1 MTAKG
6 DVTLK
11 IPRQLY
17 EKLQVI
23 IAGTGFHSVT
33 EFVVYV
39 LRDLV
44 STEVAASTAKQKQTP
59 SPPAI
64 AETDS
69 RADEELTAEEI
80 RIIRKRLQDLGYL

>member
-1 MTAKG
+1 MPAKG

-23 IAGTGFHSVT
+23 IADTGFHSVT

-44 STEVAASTAKQKQTP
+44 STDAATEVAATLEKHEAEALQSTP
-59 SPPAI
+59 VGG
-64 AETDS
+64 
-69 RADEELTAEEI
+69 ELTTEEV
-80 RIIRKRLQDLGYL
+80 RIIRKRLRDLGYL

>member
-1 MTAKG
+1 MTARG

-23 IAGTGFHSVT
+23 IGGTGFHSVT

-44 STEVAASTAKQKQTP
+44 STEAAAGITKDEHKAP
-59 SPPAI
+59 ASPP
-64 AETDS
+64 
-69 RADEELTAEEI
+69 DEELTADEI

>member
-1 MTAKG
+1 MTVKG

-23 IAGTGFHSVT
+23 IADTGFHSVT

-44 STEVAASTAKQKQTP
+44 STDAATEVAAALEKHESESLSST
-59 SPPAI
+59 PAGG
-64 AETDS
+64 
-69 RADEELTAEEI
+69 ELTTEEV
-80 RIIRKRLQDLGYL
+80 RIIRKRLRDLGYL

>member
-23 IAGTGFHSVT
+23 IADTGFHSVT

-44 STEVAASTAKQKQTP
+44 STDAATEAATAGEHESESSQSTLAGG
-59 SPPAI
+59 
-64 AETDS
+64 
-69 RADEELTAEEI
+69 ELTAEEV
-80 RIIRKRLQDLGYL
+80 RIIRKRLRDLGYL

>member
-1 MTAKG
+1 MPAKG

-23 IAGTGFHSVT
+23 IADTGFHSVT

-44 STEVAASTAKQKQTP
+44 STEAAVTEAAPTPAKQESNSTP
-59 SPPAI
+59 AGG
-64 AETDS
+64 
-69 RADEELTAEEI
+69 ELTAEEV
-80 RIIRKRLQDLGYL
+80 RLIRKRLRDLGYL

>member
-1 MTAKG
+1 MPAKG

-23 IAGTGFHSVT
+23 IADTGFHSVT

-44 STEVAASTAKQKQTP
+44 STDAAAEVAATLETPEAVSLQSTPTGG
-59 SPPAI
+59 
-64 AETDS
+64 
-69 RADEELTAEEI
+69 ELTREEE
-80 RIIRKRLQDLGYL
+80 RIIRKRLRDLGYL

>member
-44 STEVAASTAKQKQTP
+44 STEVAVSTAEPKQRP
-59 SPPAI
+59 SPSP
-64 AETDS
+64 S
-69 RADEELTAEEI
+69 PDEELSAEEI

>member
-44 STEVAASTAKQKQTP
+44 STEVAASTAKQKQIPPPP
-59 SPPAI
+59 S
-64 AETDS
+64 T
-69 RADEELTAEEI
+69 ADEELTAEEK
-80 RIIRKRLQDLGYL
+80 RIIRKSLQDLGYL

>member
-1 MTAKG
+1 MAEKG

-11 IPRQLY
+11 IPRPLY

-23 IAGTGFHSVT
+23 IADTGFHSVT

-44 STEVAASTAKQKQTP
+44 STGAAISTEQAAQEPAQT
-59 SPPAI
+59 SP
-64 AETDS
+64 
-69 RADEELTAEEI
+69 ADDTLTAEEI
-80 RIIRKRLQDLGYL
+80 RIIRRRLQDLGYL

>member
-1 MTAKG
+1 MTARG

-23 IAGTGFHSVT
+23 ITGTGFHSVT

-44 STEVAASTAKQKQTP
+44 STEAAEGPATDKQKVSDSP
-59 SPPAI
+59 SN
-64 AETDS
+64 
-69 RADEELTAEEI
+69 EELTAEEI

>member
-1 MTAKG
+1 MAERG

-11 IPRQLY
+11 IPRPLY

-23 IAGTGFHSVT
+23 IADTGFHSVT

-44 STEVAASTAKQKQTP
+44 STGAAISTEQPAQEPEQT
-59 SPPAI
+59 SL
-64 AETDS
+64 
-69 RADEELTAEEI
+69 ADNNLTAEEI

>member
-17 EKLQVI
+17 EKLRVVI
-23 IAGTGFHSVT
+23 ADTGFHSVT

-44 STEVAASTAKQKQTP
+44 STDAAAEAVATLDKNELEPLPSTP
-59 SPPAI
+59 VGG
-64 AETDS
+64 
-69 RADEELTAEEI
+69 ELTAEEV
-80 RIIRKRLQDLGYL
+80 RIIRKRLRDLGYL

>member
-1 MTAKG
+1 MPGKG

-11 IPRQLY
+11 IPRPLY

-23 IAGTGFHSVT
+23 IADTGFHSVT

-44 STEVAASTAKQKQTP
+44 STEAAITEAASAPTKQESNST
-59 SPPAI
+59 SAGG
-64 AETDS
+64 
-69 RADEELTAEEI
+69 ELTAEEV
-80 RIIRKRLQDLGYL
+80 RLIRKRLRDLGYL

>member
-1 MTAKG
+1 MPAKG

-23 IAGTGFHSVT
+23 IADTGFHSVT

-44 STEVAASTAKQKQTP
+44 STDAATEVATTLEKHESEALQSTP
-59 SPPAI
+59 VGG
-64 AETDS
+64 
-69 RADEELTAEEI
+69 ELTTEEV
-80 RIIRKRLQDLGYL
+80 RIIRKRLRDLGYL

>member
-1 MTAKG
+1 MPGKG

-23 IAGTGFHSVT
+23 IADTGFHSVT

-44 STEVAASTAKQKQTP
+44 STEAAVSETA
-59 SPPAI
+59 SPPAQQKS
-64 AETDS
+64 DS
-69 RADEELTAEEI
+69 TSTGGELTAEEV
-80 RIIRKRLQDLGYL
+80 RLIRKRLQDLGYL

>member
-1 MTAKG
+1 MSEKG
-6 DVTLK
+6 DVTIK
-11 IPRQLY
+11 IPRPLY

-23 IAGTGFHSVT
+23 ITDSGFHSVT

-44 STEVAASTAKQKQTP
+44 STEAAATRERDEQEEA
-59 SPPAI
+59 PPPRS
-64 AETDS
+64 DK
-69 RADEELTAEEI
+69 ELTTEEV

>member
-1 MTAKG
+1 MPAKG

-23 IAGTGFHSVT
+23 IADTGFHSVT

-44 STEVAASTAKQKQTP
+44 STEVAATEAAATAEKHESESPQSTP
-59 SPPAI
+59 VGG
-64 AETDS
+64 
-69 RADEELTAEEI
+69 ELTAEEV
-80 RIIRKRLQDLGYL
+80 RIIRKRLRDLGYL

>member
-1 MTAKG
+1 MAEKG

-11 IPRQLY
+11 IPRPLY

-23 IAGTGFHSVT
+23 IAETGFHSVT

-44 STEVAASTAKQKQTP
+44 STGAAISTEQTQQEP
-59 SPPAI
+59 TQASL
-64 AETDS
+64 
-69 RADEELTAEEI
+69 ADDNLTAEEI

>member
-1 MTAKG
+1 MAEKG

-11 IPRQLY
+11 IPRPLY

-23 IAGTGFHSVT
+23 IADTGFHSVT

-44 STEVAASTAKQKQTP
+44 STGAAISTEQTP
-59 SPPAI
+59 QEPAQ
-64 AETDS
+64 AS
-69 RADEELTAEEI
+69 LADNNLTTEEI

>member
-1 MTAKG
+1 MPGKG

-23 IAGTGFHSVT
+23 IADTGFHSVT

-44 STEVAASTAKQKQTP
+44 STDATIGEAASPPVQQKP
-59 SPPAI
+59 
-64 AETDS
+64 DS
-69 RADEELTAEEI
+69 TSTGGELTAEEV
-80 RIIRKRLQDLGYL
+80 RLIRKRLRDLGYL

>member
-1 MTAKG
+1 MAEKG
-6 DVTLK
+6 DVTIK

-23 IAGTGFHSVT
+23 IADSGFHSVT

-44 STEVAASTAKQKQTP
+44 STEAAATREKDEQE
-59 SPPAI
+59 
-64 AETDS
+64 AEQPLRSDK
-69 RADEELTAEEI
+69 ELTAEEV

>member
-1 MTAKG
+1 MPGKG

-23 IAGTGFHSVT
+23 IADTGFHSVT

-44 STEVAASTAKQKQTP
+44 STEAAVSETA
-59 SPPAI
+59 SPPPQQKS
-64 AETDS
+64 DS
-69 RADEELTAEEI
+69 TSTGGELTAEEV
-80 RIIRKRLQDLGYL
+80 RLIRKRLRDLGYL

>member
-23 IAGTGFHSVT
+23 IADTGFHSVT

-44 STEVAASTAKQKQTP
+44 STDAATEVAATLEKHESESLPSTSAG
-59 SPPAI
+59 A
-64 AETDS
+64 
-69 RADEELTAEEI
+69 ELTTEEV
-80 RIIRKRLQDLGYL
+80 RIIRKRLRDLGYL

>member
-11 IPRQLY
+11 IPRPLY
-17 EKLQVI
+17 ERLQVI
-23 IAGTGFHSVT
+23 IAETGFHSVT

-44 STEVAASTAKQKQTP
+44 STDAATEAATPEEHESESPQST
-59 SPPAI
+59 PAGG
-64 AETDS
+64 
-69 RADEELTAEEI
+69 ELTTEEV
-80 RIIRKRLQDLGYL
+80 RIIRKRLRDLGYL

>member
-11 IPRQLY
+11 IPRPLY
-17 EKLQVI
+17 ERLQVI
-23 IAGTGFHSVT
+23 IAETGFHSVT

-44 STEVAASTAKQKQTP
+44 STEAAVTETAATAEKHESESPQSISTGG
-59 SPPAI
+59 
-64 AETDS
+64 
-69 RADEELTAEEI
+69 ELTAEEI

>member
-1 MTAKG
+1 MADKS
-6 DVTLK
+6 DVTIK

-23 IAGTGFHSVT
+23 IADTGFHSVT

-44 STEVAASTAKQKQTP
+44 STDAAVTP
-59 SPPAI
+59 EKREHNESLAV
-64 AETDS
+64 
-69 RADEELTAEEI
+69 EEANEGLTAEEV
-80 RIIRKRLQDLGYL
+80 RIIRKRLKDLGYL

>member
-1 MTAKG
+1 MAERG

-11 IPRQLY
+11 IPRPLY
-17 EKLQVI
+17 EKLQVV
-23 IAGTGFHSVT
+23 IADTGFHSVT

-44 STEVAASTAKQKQTP
+44 STGAAISAEQTAQEPAQT
-59 SPPAI
+59 SL
-64 AETDS
+64 
-69 RADEELTAEEI
+69 ADDNLTAEEI

>member
-1 MTAKG
+1 MPAKG

-23 IAGTGFHSVT
+23 IADTGFHSVT

-39 LRDLV
+39 LRDLI
-44 STEVAASTAKQKQTP
+44 STEAAANEAAAIPKKYESESPQSTP
-59 SPPAI
+59 VG
-64 AETDS
+64 
-69 RADEELTAEEI
+69 RELTAEEV
-80 RIIRKRLQDLGYL
+80 RIIRKRLRDLGYL